1 MLGLKDTS
9 LDAENYQIKLL
20 QACSIE
26 KRLNL
31 FFSLSNTVLE
41 LSQQAIR
48 ETKKDEIL
56 AIIKY
61 QYSKTLEEEVKNYL
75 TNFTEN
81 YLKEKSMSKLD
92 ILSAIIPIIET
103 FNKLD
108 IKYHIGGSFASS
120 AYGVLRATANIDLMA
135 DISSKDISEII
146 NSLDNAYYLS
156 EASIKTAISNQTSFN
171 LIHLGSILKIDI
183 FIPKSRDY
191 DKEVMQR
198 ALSKKLEIDN
208 NILTFYLK
216 SAEDIILT
224 KLEWYKLGGEVSER
238 QISDVL
244 GVLRVQ
250 VNNLDFVYL
259 KKWAVELKIDDLLQ
273 RVIEE
278 AGRF

>member
-20 QACSIE
+20 QTCSIE
-26 KRLNL
+26 KRLSL
-31 FFSLSNTVLE
+31 FFSLSNAVLE

-48 ETKKDEIL
+48 ETKKDKIL

-61 QYSKTLEEEVKNYL
+61 HYSETLVEEVKNYL

-81 YLKEKSMSKLD
+81 HLKEKSMSKLD
-92 ILSAIIPIIET
+92 IFSAIIPIIET
-103 FNKLD
+103 FNKLG

-120 AYGVLRATANIDLMA
+120 AYGVPRATADIDLMA
-135 DISSKDISEII
+135 DISSKDISEIT
-146 NSLDNAYYLS
+146 SCFGHLYYLS
-156 EASIKTAISNQTSFN
+156 ETSIKNAISNKTSFN

-183 FIPKSRDY
+183 FIPKSRAY

-224 KLEWYKLGGEVSER
+224 KLEWYRLGGEVSER
-238 QISDVL
+238 QISDIL

-250 VNNLDFVYL
+250 TDNLDFVYL
-259 KKWAVELKIDDLLQ
+259 KKWSVELKVDDLLEH
-273 RVIEE
+273 VLEE
-278 AGRF
+278 ASRF

>member
-20 QACSIE
+20 QTCSIE
-26 KRLNL
+26 KRLSL
-31 FFSLSNTVLE
+31 FFSLSNAVLE

-48 ETKKDEIL
+48 ETKKDKIL

-61 QYSKTLEEEVKNYL
+61 HYSETLAEEVKNYL

-81 YLKEKSMSKLD
+81 YLKEKLMSKLD
-92 ILSAIIPIIET
+92 IFSAIIPIIET
-103 FNKLD
+103 FNKLG

-120 AYGVLRATANIDLMA
+120 AYGVPRATADIDLMA
-135 DISSKDISEII
+135 DISSKDILEII
-146 NSLDNAYYLS
+146 NSLGNLYYLS
-156 EASIKTAISNQTSFN
+156 ETSIKNAISNKTSFN

-183 FIPKSRDY
+183 FIPKSRAY

-224 KLEWYKLGGEVSER
+224 KLEWYRLGGEVSER
-238 QISDVL
+238 QISDIL

-250 VNNLDFVYL
+250 ADNLDFVYL
-259 KKWAVELKIDDLLQ
+259 KKWSVELKVDDLLEH
-273 RVIEE
+273 VLEE
-278 AGRF
+278 ASRF

>member
-1 MLGLKDTS
+1 MFGLKDTS

-156 EASIKTAISNQTSFN
+156 EASIKTAISSQTSFN

>member
-1 MLGLKDTS
+1 MFGLKDTS

-92 ILSAIIPIIET
+92 ILSAIIPII
-103 FNKLD
+103 
-108 IKYHIGGSFASS
+108 
-120 AYGVLRATANIDLMA
+120 
-135 DISSKDISEII
+135 
-146 NSLDNAYYLS
+146 
-156 EASIKTAISNQTSFN
+156 
-171 LIHLGSILKIDI
+171 
-183 FIPKSRDY
+183 
-191 DKEVMQR
+191 
-198 ALSKKLEIDN
+198 
-208 NILTFYLK
+208 
-216 SAEDIILT
+216 
-224 KLEWYKLGGEVSER
+224 
-238 QISDVL
+238 
-244 GVLRVQ
+244 
-250 VNNLDFVYL
+250 
-259 KKWAVELKIDDLLQ
+259 
-273 RVIEE
+273 
-278 AGRF
+278 

>member
-20 QACSIE
+20 QTCSIE
-26 KRLNL
+26 KRLSL
-31 FFSLSNTVLE
+31 FFSLSNAVLE

-48 ETKKDEIL
+48 ETKKDKML

-75 TNFTEN
+75 TNF
-81 YLKEKSMSKLD
+81 
-92 ILSAIIPIIET
+92 
-103 FNKLD
+103 
-108 IKYHIGGSFASS
+108 
-120 AYGVLRATANIDLMA
+120 
-135 DISSKDISEII
+135 
-146 NSLDNAYYLS
+146 
-156 EASIKTAISNQTSFN
+156 N
-171 LIHLGSILKIDI
+171 LIYLGSVLKIDI

-208 NILTFYLK
+208 NILSFYLK

-224 KLEWYKLGGEVSER
+224 KLEWYRLGGEVSER
-238 QISDVL
+238 QISDIL

-250 VNNLDFVYL
+250 ADNLDFVYL
-259 KKWAVELKIDDLLQ
+259 KKWSVELKVDDLLE

-278 AGRF
+278 AKRF

>member
-9 LDAENYQIKLL
+9 LDTENYQIKLL
-20 QACSIE
+20 QTCSIE
-26 KRLNL
+26 KRLSL
-31 FFSLSNTVLE
+31 FFSVSNAVLE

-48 ETKKDEIL
+48 ETKKDKML

-81 YLKEKSMSKLD
+81 HLTEKSMSKLD
-92 ILSAIIPIIET
+92 VFAAIIPIIEI
-103 FNKLD
+103 FNKLG

-120 AYGVLRATANIDLMA
+120 AYGVPRATAGIDLMA
-135 DISSKDISEII
+135 DISSKDILEIVK
-146 NSLDNAYYLS
+146 SLGNLYYLS
-156 EASIKTAISNQTSFN
+156 EISIRNAISNQTSFN

-183 FIPKSRDY
+183 FIPKSRAY

-224 KLEWYKLGGEVSER
+224 KLEWYCLGEEVSER
-238 QISDVL
+238 QISDIL

-250 VNNLDFVYL
+250 TDNLDFVYL
-259 KKWAVELKIDDLLQ
+259 KKWAVELKVDDLLE

-278 AGRF
+278 ARRF